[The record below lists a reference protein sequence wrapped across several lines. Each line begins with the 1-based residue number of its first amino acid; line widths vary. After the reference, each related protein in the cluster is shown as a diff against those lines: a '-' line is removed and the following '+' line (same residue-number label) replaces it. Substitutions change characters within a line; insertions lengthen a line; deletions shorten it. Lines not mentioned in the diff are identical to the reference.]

1 MHRSIVE
8 EDFSLIAV
16 TIPQLIPFPSNDLTL
31 CEMSSMA
38 RAADKVLREID
49 LLLSLLL
56 LRLWLPLRIHLI
68 FCKNLLKGHRDDNRA
83 GAIKQYNIKD
93 TSIVM
98 VG

>member
-1 MHRSIVE
+1 VRNVFHGK
-8 EDFSLIAV
+8 
-16 TIPQLIPFPSNDLTL
+16 
-31 CEMSSMA
+31 SSS
-38 RAADKVLREID
+38 KVLREID

-56 LRLWLPLRIHLI
+56 LRLWLPSGTSY

-98 VG
+98 VGY